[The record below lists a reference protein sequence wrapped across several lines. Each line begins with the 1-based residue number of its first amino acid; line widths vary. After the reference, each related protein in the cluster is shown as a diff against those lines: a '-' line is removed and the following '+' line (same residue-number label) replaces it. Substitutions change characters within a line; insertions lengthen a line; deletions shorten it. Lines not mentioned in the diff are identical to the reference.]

1 MTNIKPNP
9 ESKFLNQ
16 IKMLKSSS
24 KETVIHTNTFT
35 PFNKYMHTKRPI
47 EDKIIKAVKCLEQQ
61 DEKQL
66 ILLCGS
72 VGDGK
77 SHLLS
82 YLKSALKSAYPSLFL
97 NVFVHNDATV
107 SHNPTESSIETL
119 EKILQGF
126 NDGHT
131 PTQHIIVAIN
141 IGVLHNFYISQKEK
155 GQFAQLRQFINE
167 NGVFDENSLFTDSN
181 SDKNK
186 RFQLYNFASER
197 VFALTPNGPQSAFL
211 ESIFTK
217 IVQDDCDNPIYQAW
231 KQDVEAGILTIAHAN
246 YQLLQNEEIRVR
258 VLEKIYHVILREK
271 IMLSTRAFYNFIF
284 TIIVPSELEV
294 NSNKTGFSI
303 EHTLPNLLFNHPE
316 RSSLLEKICIID
328 PLQIRVKEI
337 DVLISNLHV
346 LSEKQVFVQKIFNEC
361 KVDWQSDIFRN
372 VIQQAIEKN
381 QLQELS
387 KFIIRM
393 KDLTEPTV
401 YKTFLD
407 FVKYLY
413 SFHTGDKKMIGEL
426 FAILKE
432 AFIKW
437 KGSPLPNY
445 YFVSNDLSRPHRLA
459 FPLKLKEYVQK
470 SFGAQESDEV
480 ILQFDNY
487 ITLGFCK
494 SVFNLDLRLYEL
506 LLKVKG
512 GYRPNKNEMN
522 VAIQFEDFYKQLL
535 SSVEKSSEEVMIV
548 RSVDKSKYLITKP
561 SFGSVKF
568 EVEKVR

>member
-1 MTNIKPNP
+1 MTNRVKNP
-9 ESKFLNQ
+9 QSKFLNQ
-16 IKMLKSSS
+16 IKMLQSSS
-24 KETVIHTNTFT
+24 KETVIHTNTFST
-35 PFNKYMHTKRPI
+35 FTKYMHTKRTI
-47 EDKIIKAVKCLEQQ
+47 EDKIIEELKRLEQQ
-61 DEKQL
+61 NEKQL

-82 YLKSALKSAYPSLFL
+82 YLKSAYSSLFL
-97 NVFVHNDATV
+97 NVSVHNDATE
-107 SHNPTESSIETL
+107 SDSPNESSIETL
-119 EKILQGF
+119 ERILQGF
-126 NDGHT
+126 NEGHT
-131 PTQHIIVAIN
+131 PTQHTIVAIN
-141 IGVLHNFYISQKEK
+141 IGVMHNFYISQMEK
-155 GQFAQLRQFINE
+155 GQFSQLRQFIDD
-167 NGVFDENSLFTDSN
+167 NGVFDENSIFTDSN
-181 SDKNK
+181 HNKNK
-186 RFQLYNFASER
+186 RFQLYNLAGER
-197 VFALTPNGPQSAFL
+197 VFTLTSDGTKSPFL
-211 ESIFTK
+211 ESIFKK
-217 IVQDDCDNPIYQAW
+217 IVQDDIDNPIYQAW
-231 KQDVEAGILTIAHAN
+231 KQDVEAGILTIAHLN
-246 YQLLQNEEIRVR
+246 YQLLQNETIRVR
-258 VLEKIYHVILREK
+258 VLEKIYHVILRDK

-294 NSNKTGFSI
+294 NQNKTGFNI

-316 RSSLLEKICIID
+316 RSPLLEKIYAID
-328 PLQIRVKEI
+328 PLHIRIKET
-337 DVLISNLHV
+337 DELISNLHV
-346 LSEKQVFVQKIFNEC
+346 LSEKQVFVQNIFNDCE
-361 KVDWQSDIFRN
+361 VDWQSDIYRD
-372 VIQQAIEKN
+372 VYQQAIDKN

-401 YKTFLD
+401 YETFHD

-413 SFHTGDKKMIGEL
+413 SFHTGDKKLMGEL
-426 FAILKE
+426 FAIVKE

-437 KGSPLPNY
+437 KGSPQPNY

-459 FPLKLKEYVQK
+459 FQLKLKEHVGK
-470 SFGAQESDEV
+470 SFGAQQSNKV

-522 VAIQFEDFYKQLL
+522 IAIQFDDFYKQLF
-535 SSVEKSSEEVMIV
+535 SSIEKNGEEVMIV
-548 RSVDKSKYLITKP
+548 RSIDKSKYLITKP
-561 SFGSVKF
+561 SFGLVKF

>member
-1 MTNIKPNP
+1 MTNIMPKP

-16 IKMLKSSS
+16 IKMLQSSS
-24 KETVIHTNTFT
+24 KETVIHSNTFS
-35 PFNKYMHTKRPI
+35 PFTKYMHTKRPI
-47 EDKIIKAVKCLEQQ
+47 EGEIIEALKRLEQQ

-82 YLKSALKSAYPSLFL
+82 YLKSAYSSLFFD
-97 NVFVHNDATV
+97 VFVHNDATE
-107 SHNPTESSIETL
+107 SHSPNESSIETL
-119 EKILQGF
+119 EKVLQGF

-131 PTQHIIVAIN
+131 PTQHTIVAIN
-141 IGVLHNFYISQKEK
+141 IGVMHNFYISQMEK
-155 GQFAQLRQFINE
+155 GQFAQLRQFIDD

-186 RFQLYNFASER
+186 KFQLYNFASER
-197 VFALTPNGPQSAFL
+197 VFALTSDGPKSDFL

-217 IVQDDCDNPIYQAW
+217 IVQDDSDNPIYQAW
-231 KQDVEAGILTIAHAN
+231 KQDVEAGILTITHAN
-246 YQLLQNEEIRVR
+246 YQLLQNETIRIR
-258 VLEKIYHVILREK
+258 VLEKIYHVILRDK

-284 TIIVPSELEV
+284 TIIVPSELELDP
-294 NSNKTGFSI
+294 NKTGFSI
-303 EHTLPNLLFNHPE
+303 QHTLPNLLFNHPD
-316 RSSLLEKICIID
+316 RSPLLEKIYTID
-328 PLQIRVKEI
+328 PLHMRVKET
-337 DVLISNLHV
+337 DELISNLYV
-346 LSEKQVFVQKIFNEC
+346 LSEKQAFVQNIFNES
-361 KVDWQSDIFRN
+361 KVDWQSDIYRN
-372 VIQQAIEKN
+372 VIQQTIEKN

-387 KFIIRM
+387 KFIIRI
-393 KDLTEPTV
+393 KDLTEPTL
-401 YKTFLD
+401 YETFHD

-413 SFHTGDKKMIGEL
+413 SFHTGDKKLMGEL
-426 FAILKE
+426 FAIVKE

-437 KGSPLPNY
+437 KGSPQPNY

-459 FPLKLKEYVQK
+459 FPLKLKEHVEQ
-470 SFGAQESDEV
+470 SFGAQASNEE

-487 ITLGFCK
+487 VTMGFCK
-494 SVFNLDLRLYEL
+494 SVFNIDLRLYEL

-535 SSVEKSSEEVMIV
+535 STAEKNSEEVMIV
-548 RSVDKSKYLITKP
+548 RNFDKSKYLITKT

-568 EVEKVR
+568 ELEKVR

>member
-1 MTNIKPNP
+1 MNNIVPNS

-16 IKMLKSSS
+16 IKMLQSSS
-24 KETVIHTNTFT
+24 KETVIHTNTFSSFT
-35 PFNKYMHTKRPI
+35 KYMHTKRTI
-47 EDKIIKAVKCLEQQ
+47 EDKIVEALKRLEKQ

-82 YLKSALKSAYPSLFL
+82 YLKSAYSSLFL
-97 NVFVHNDATV
+97 NVFVHNDATE
-107 SHNPTESSIETL
+107 SYSPNESSIETL
-119 EKILQGF
+119 EKVLQGF

-131 PTQHIIVAIN
+131 PTQHTIIAIN
-141 IGVLHNFYISQKEK
+141 LGVMHNFYVSQMEK
-155 GQFAQLRQFINE
+155 GQFVQLRQFIDD
-167 NGVFDENSLFTDSN
+167 NGVFNENSLFTDSN
-181 SDKNK
+181 PDKK
-186 RFQLYNFASER
+186 FQLYNFANER
-197 VFALTPNGPQSAFL
+197 VFTLTSDGPKSPFL

-217 IVQDDCDNPIYQAW
+217 IVQDNSDNPIYKAW
-231 KQDVEAGILTIAHAN
+231 KQDIEAGVLTIAHAN
-246 YQLLQNEEIRVR
+246 YQLLQNETIRVR
-258 VLEKIYHVILREK
+258 VLEKVYHVILRDK

-284 TIIVPSELEV
+284 TVIVPSELEIDQ
-294 NSNKTGFSI
+294 NKTGFSI
-303 EHTLPNLLFNHPE
+303 EHTLPNLLFNHPD
-316 RSSLLEKICIID
+316 RSPLLEKIYTID
-328 PLQIRVKEI
+328 PLHIRVKET
-337 DVLISNLHV
+337 DELISNLHV
-346 LSEKQVFVQKIFNEC
+346 LSEKQVFIQNIFNEC
-361 KVDWQSDIFRN
+361 EVDWQSNIYRN
-372 VIQQAIEKN
+372 VYKQAIEKN

-401 YKTFLD
+401 YETFHD
-407 FVKYLY
+407 FAKYLY
-413 SFHTGDKKMIGEL
+413 CFHVGDKKLMGEL
-426 FAILKE
+426 FTIVKE

-437 KGSPLPNY
+437 KGSPQPNY

-459 FPLKLKEYVQK
+459 FQLKLREDVGE
-470 SFGAQESDEV
+470 SFGKQASSEV

-494 SVFNLDLRLYEL
+494 SIFNLDLRLYEL

-535 SSVEKSSEEVMIV
+535 SMVEKDSDEVMIV
-548 RSVDKSKYLITKP
+548 RSADKSKYLITKP